1 MLDYQTASAPEPNVP
16 RLAVADRVN
25 VVTRSI
31 GPSPQRQDE
40 DDDRYEL
47 DVWRWE
53 GGR

>member
-1 MLDYQTASAPEPNVP
+1 MLDYQALPPEPDAP

-25 VVTRSI
+25 VVTRSAM
-31 GPSPQRQDE
+31 PAPRRQE
-40 DDDRYEL
+40 ENDDRYEL